1 MQQKVKYKDQKK
13 QRKHYSGKKKQHT
26 QKAQI
31 VIDQNNRIICV
42 NTARGKDH
50 DFSLFK
56 RSKLTIL
63 SKIGVMADLGY
74 LGIEKLHKNSLI
86 PKKKSKNYKLTDSDK
101 TDNKTKA
108 SKRIFVEHI
117 NAKIKTFQILKQAYR
132 NRRKRYNLR
141 VNLICGL
148 INFDRGM
155 GV

>member
-1 MQQKVKYKDQKK
+1 
-13 QRKHYSGKKKQHT
+13 
-26 QKAQI
+26 

-42 NTARGKDH
+42 NTSQGKEH

-56 RSKLTIL
+56 KSKLAIL
-63 SKIGVMADLGY
+63 NRVKVMADLGY
-74 LGIEKLHKNSLI
+74 LGIDKFHKNSVL
-86 PKKKSKNYKLTDSDK
+86 PKKKSKNYNLTDNDK
-101 TDNKTKA
+101 KENRVKA

-148 INFDRGM
+148 INFDREMYG
-155 GV
+155 

>member
-1 MQQKVKYKDQKK
+1 M
-13 QRKHYSGKKKQHT
+13 
-26 QKAQI
+26 
-31 VIDQNNRIICV
+31 
-42 NTARGKDH
+42 NTSRGKDH

-56 RSKLTIL
+56 RSKLAIL
-63 SKIGVMADLGY
+63 SKIEVMVDLGY
-74 LGIEKLHKNSLI
+74 LGIEKMHKNSVI
-86 PKKKSKNYKLTDSDK
+86 PKKKSKNYKLTDVDK

-155 GV
+155 GI